1 MNAPPS
7 LLVNQMHSANHWIAI
22 RTVGS
27 KSNRDGIGA
36 RITLKA
42 GARTW
47 VDEVRSGAS
56 YASNN
61 DMRVHFGLGSAAKI
75 DWVQIR
81 WPSGLVERYDG
92 LEPDGIRT
100 LKEGPGTLVEAPTK
114 GSFSNTPAATKQ
126 GASATGF
133 ENH

>member
-7 LLVNQMHSANHWIAI
+7 LLVNQVRSSNHWITF

-36 RITLKA
+36 RITVKA
-42 GARTW
+42 GTRTL

-61 DMRVHFGLGSAAKI
+61 DRRVHFGLGTATKV
-75 DWVQIR
+75 DWVDVR
-81 WPSGLVERYDG
+81 WPSGLSERYDG
-92 LEPDGIRT
+92 LLPDTIHT
-100 LKEGPGTLVEAPTK
+100 LKEG
-114 GSFSNTPAATKQ
+114 
-126 GASATGF
+126 TGKSQ
-133 ENH
+133 EPRRQ